1 LKNEKQNLYNMPVL
15 RKHTIKE
22 DEEQEMKEE
31 EEEKDERRRRK
42 GREEEGSLLYKR
54 QPLKD
59 RTIVVV

>member
-1 LKNEKQNLYNMPVL
+1 MPVL

-31 EEEKDERRRRK
+31 EEETDARRRSQAT
-42 GREEEGSLLYKR
+42 EQEGSLLYKR